1 MKRILMT
8 AGVAVLALTTV
19 VAAQGYTFN
28 TNLTVGSRGAD
39 VVALQTWLVANG
51 FSIPAIE
58 SGAAAKGYFG
68 SQTKTAVMQYQASR
82 GIPNTGFVG
91 PLTRGALNAGGGVVT
106 VPGGTMTTCPAGY
119 VCTPVPGTTNPGTVS
134 GPTGITTPGVAGTLV
149 ASLQSTPS
157 NGTSLSKG
165 QEADVATYKLQA
177 GASDMAVTS
186 LQLDFDNRLW
196 LYAGSIKVLDGS
208 TVVAEKSGL
217 TVNDFVEMTAGS
229 QYRLTIPV
237 NYVVARAGTKYLT
250 VHIAMLPSSDR
261 SSATLS
267 IINAI
272 FRSVDGTGVT
282 DSQTIA
288 DDRSFS
294 YTGSNNGSVV
304 VTVDAT
310 SPLQGLVQVSTSN
323 QTDNVVLAV
332 YDVKVQNTNGVLRSL
347 TLVPHTNG
355 PAVTQ
360 LFGDIKIKVN
370 GQTYSAS
377 TISSTTVAFTNLSVP
392 LSADVYTP
400 VTVYGKV
407 NQDTNNSLDGAMAST
422 SWAVSG
428 TAGGSSNN
436 PVVEDSSYSTMAV
449 TSGTFVSSD
458 LTYSASSASLSNLSA
473 TLGNAITSTLTSVVS
488 YPVTMSF
495 SVTAGNST
503 LYVAAAPGDALA
515 TSTTITGG
523 IASSSLSIVT
533 ANPSTL
539 SGDNATYFVVPAGSS
554 RNFTYAGSL
563 KSLYGDGIKTFQ
575 ITGVYFG
582 TNTTNFSKNTTGSLI
597 NYNLGTLKVTPV
609 Y

>member
-1 MKRILMT
+1 MT
-8 AGVAVLALTTV
+8 AGVAVLALAT
-19 VAAQGYTFN
+19 AAGAQGYTFN

-39 VVALQTWLVANG
+39 VVALQTWLIANG
-51 FSIPAIE
+51 FNIPAIE

-91 PLTRGALNAGGGVVT
+91 PLTRGALNAGGGVAT
-106 VPGGTMTTCPAGY
+106 VPTTTACPAGY
-119 VCTPVPGTTNPGTVS
+119 VCTPVPGTTNPGTVA
-134 GPTGITTPGVAGTLV
+134 GPTGITTPGVAGTLAV
-149 ASLQSTPS
+149 SLQSTPS

-177 GASDMAVTS
+177 GASDMAVSS

-196 LYAGSIKVLDGS
+196 LYAGTIRILDGS

-217 TVNDFVEMTAGS
+217 TVNDFVELTAGS
-229 QYRLTIPV
+229 SYRITIPV
-237 NYVVARAGTKYLT
+237 NYVVPRAATKYLT
-250 VHIAMLPSSDR
+250 VHVVMLPSSDR
-261 SSATLS
+261 SSGTLT
-267 IINAI
+267 ITQAI
-272 FRSVDGTGVT
+272 VRAVDGTGVT
-282 DSQTIA
+282 DSETVI

-310 SPLQGLVQVSTSN
+310 SPLQGLVQISTSN

-332 YDVKVQNTNGVLRSL
+332 YDVKVQNTNGTLRSL

-392 LSADVYTP
+392 LTADVYTP
-400 VTVYGKV
+400 ITVLGKI
-407 NQDTNNSLDGAMAST
+407 NQDTSNSLDGAMAST

-428 TAGGSSNN
+428 TAGGTSNN

-458 LTYSASSASLSNLSA
+458 LTYSASSATLSNLVA
-473 TLGNAITSTLTSVVS
+473 TLGNAITSQTSQVVT
-488 YPVTMSF
+488 YPVTIGF
-495 SVTAGNST
+495 TITAGNST
-503 LYVAAAPGDALA
+503 IYVAAAPSEALA
-515 TSTTITGG
+515 TSSTITGA
-523 IASSSLSIVT
+523 ASSSLTVVT
-533 ANPSTL
+533 TNPSTL
-539 SGDNATYFVVPAGSS
+539 SGDASAYYVVPAGSS
-554 RNFTYAGSL
+554 RTFTYNGTL
-563 KSLYGDGIKTFQ
+563 KSLFGDGTKTFQ
-575 ITGVYFG
+575 VTGVYFG
-582 TNTTNFSKNTTGSLI
+582 TNTTNYGRTSSGSLI

-609 Y
+609 F